1 MARTSQ
7 TTKGRQLELAGR
19 KSQVRV
25 KWEVNDG
32 REGQQRAHLGTHLH
46 LIQVQTAQPSLCPGP
61 PPPGFY
67 RPTFMLWR
75 LSTRSPATELTEPL
89 AVGRRPQVHLST
101 PRGRGAVPPHDEA
114 SVGGGG
120 RC

>member
-1 MARTSQ
+1 MAGKVSRELTWGPTCISSRC
-7 TTKGRQLELAGR
+7 RQLSPL
-19 KSQVRV
+19 S
-25 KWEVNDG
+25 
-32 REGQQRAHLGTHLH
+32 
-46 LIQVQTAQPSLCPGP
+46 AQAP

-67 RPTFMLWR
+67 HPTFMLWR